1 MIIMFWNKEYNVKE
15 VGGKILN
22 EPVNEEKLNN
32 VLEQN
37 FSTTIQECSNSEQWA
52 AFGILIGQHYFNLNI
67 IYTNSLAAMLSG
79 FASGL
84 PQSYG
89 TEVYLKEENIENLII
104 DMYKDINS
112 KIIPEEEKFIQLMEQ
127 IIKLYANGNIQA
139 YEKAA
144 YRITTYITYTENELF
159 EQIPGLNNHE
169 KMQNLLNSY
178 HEYNIT
184 EEW

>member
-1 MIIMFWNKEYNVKE
+1 
-15 VGGKILN
+15 
-22 EPVNEEKLNN
+22 
-32 VLEQN
+32 
-37 FSTTIQECSNSEQWA
+37 
-52 AFGILIGQHYFNLNI
+52 
-67 IYTNSLAAMLSG
+67 
-79 FASGL
+79 
-84 PQSYG
+84 
-89 TEVYLKEENIENLII
+89 
-104 DMYKDINS
+104 MYKDINS